1 MAPNCFE
8 YLILLLT
15 KVIPALAQQQQNQQQ
30 PHVKILQDA
39 VIGIVFGTYRGIYI
53 PTKNHEKDTTG
64 GFVVMPDIQEDPY
77 SPLTL
82 EEWTFLVR
90 HDDYES
96 LQSCGK
102 EWQSTLVP
110 QSIQECGQT
119 YYMTMNGKNKNVGG

>member
-1 MAPNCFE
+1 
-8 YLILLLT
+8 LILLLT

-53 PTKNHEKDTTG
+53 PTKIHEKDYTG

-82 EEWTFLVR
+82 EERTFLVR
-90 HDDYES
+90 HDDHHES

-110 QSIQECGQT
+110 QSIQT
-119 YYMTMNGKNKNVGG
+119 YYTITNGKNKNVGG